1 MELSSRDGKL
11 NILYGDRLV
20 TLLRE
25 VRQLKSYGFPIPKDI
40 DECAQKGQKYL
51 KHGMIL
57 KQVKMKSFLLCVN
70 LIHFISLMFHE
81 YYASWPIS
89 TTPSTNK
96 CYRVSSR

>member
-1 MELSSRDGKL
+1 MKKKNEFVFSLETSGKLMELSSRDGKL

-57 KQVKMKSFLLCVN
+57 KQVKMKSFFCCV
-70 LIHFISLMFHE
+70 LIQFISIH
-81 YYASWPIS
+81 
-89 TTPSTNK
+89 
-96 CYRVSSR
+96 